1 MATSASRRRPE
12 ARNASTNARTESSDA
27 RSRWTIEYESRGR
40 PAARAAASA
49 LEKSRT
55 AMTTCQ
61 SPFVCL
67 LFLLFVG
74 VFFRGAW
81 SWWCEFSFE
90 NELEK
95 KGERRG
101 VGGEKDKEKQKKTKP
116 YRFRCVGFFFLSSRI
131 EKLFALSSL
140 F

>member
-101 VGGEKDKEKQKKTKP
+101 VGGEKDKEKQKK
-116 YRFRCVGFFFLSSRI
+116 I
-131 EKLFALSSL
+131 EALSLSL
-140 F
+140 RRLFFVLTLK